1 MYSKDI
7 MTLGLGLEEPWKIVD
22 QWLDTSKSPH
32 ELHIRISADRGSRFS
47 CPTCGE
53 KCKAHDF
60 KEFTWRHL
68 NFFQHH
74 CYLTADVPRIK
85 CEEHGVRRVNVP
97 WAREG
102 SQFTLL
108 FEQVAMLLV
117 REMPVAAAAKII
129 ETTDKRLW
137 RVVHHYV
144 KKAMSRLNLSD
155 LTALGLD
162 ETSLRGHEY
171 ITIFV
176 DLDQSTRPV
185 VFATPGKGK
194 ECMKAFKAHLKR
206 HGGQPENV
214 LEVVCDMSPAF
225 LAAAEEEFQKAE
237 VTVDWFHV
245 VKLFTEALEKVRRHE
260 QKLDGFPK
268 SVRWAI
274 LKGREKD
281 KTENQTKALQ
291 ELENS
296 GFATATA
303 YRIKELL
310 RWIRHATTAQAAR
323 WRITHFIGHAQEQV
337 HDDPLLKPVQTA
349 LNTFKELAD
358 KIARRWV
365 SNHTNARLEGLNS
378 LFQSAKA
385 KARGYRNER
394 NFITM
399 IYLIGAPIE
408 KLLEG
413 TIKHRA

>member
-32 ELHIRISADRGSRFS
+32 DLHIRISADRGSRFP

>member
-32 ELHIRISADRGSRFS
+32 ELHIRISADRGSRFP